1 MPLVALKNQFSY
13 ADILQAYLD
22 CRKRKRS
29 KSVAVAFEVNQ
40 ERNLMRLLDEI
51 NSGEYVI
58 GRTRAFPVYRPKPR
72 EIWAALFRDRVV
84 HHLIYNEIGEYFEK
98 RLDRKSVV

>member
-1 MPLVALKNQFSY
+1 MVQHGVQCQQRVERELQWQLQQQQQDEPGRGHSRPGDDMPLVALKNQFSY

-40 ERNLMRLLDEI
+40 ERNLMRQ
-51 NSGEYVI
+51 I
-58 GRTRAFPVYRPKPR
+58 GRAHV
-72 EIWAALFRDRVV
+72 
-84 HHLIYNEIGEYFEK
+84 
-98 RLDRKSVV
+98 